1 MIEPMKA
8 TCQPSTFEKFST
20 NRLFDGIENSILKEI
35 RPHLGVLRVGKDEI
49 IYREGDRGHF
59 LYLVGEGL
67 VRISQLNRVGQPETL
82 DYVKTGNFFGGRAML
97 EKKPYSG
104 MAIAVEPSLLGTV
117 KEKAFEKMLTIAP
130 ARLHMNFLRAVS
142 ERLRSI
148 NSRFMS
154 DVLQAERLRVVE
166 AMASSILQDLK
177 NPVSLARCCSDL
189 IAAETGNAELHALN
203 ALLGKAVSGMVAT
216 TQELLDYT
224 RGSISLKKQR
234 VSIWRVLDELNQQ
247 ALRLLPGRN
256 IELVKQIRYDGNIDV
271 DPARFVRVLG
281 HLVQNACDA
290 MPNGGV
296 LRFTT
301 DLVQTE
307 IVLRITDSGRG
318 IRPELLSK
326 LFEPFATN
334 VESIG
339 TGLGL
344 AIAKAVIDA
353 HGGKISIASVP
364 DKGTT
369 IDLRLPQ
376 PVED

>member
-1 MIEPMKA
+1 
-8 TCQPSTFEKFST
+8 
-20 NRLFDGIENSILKEI
+20 
-35 RPHLGVLRVGKDEI
+35 
-49 IYREGDRGHF
+49 
-59 LYLVGEGL
+59 
-67 VRISQLNRVGQPETL
+67 
-82 DYVKTGNFFGGRAML
+82 
-97 EKKPYSG
+97 

-154 DVLQAERLRVVE
+154 DVLRAERLRVVE

-177 NPVSLARCCSDL
+177 NPASIARCCSDL
-189 IAAETGNAELHALN
+189 IAAETGSADLHALN
-203 ALLGKAVSGMVAT
+203 TLLGKAVSGMVAT

-234 VSIWRVLDELNQQ
+234 VSIPRVLDELIPQ
-247 ALRLLPGRN
+247 AFRLLPGRN

-271 DPARFVRVLG
+271 DLARFVRVLG

-307 IVLRITDSGRG
+307 VVLRITDSGRG

-326 LFEPFATN
+326 LFEPFETN
-334 VESIG
+334 AESMG
-339 TGLGL
+339 TGLSL
-344 AIAKAVIDA
+344 AIAKAVIEA

-369 IDLRLPQ
+369 VDLRLPQ